1 MGNGGEIFVFDMGQP
16 IKIYDLA
23 EKMIKLSGLTLNV
36 DIKIVE
42 IGLREGEK
50 LFEELLSDSE
60 NTLPTH
66 HPKIMIAKVR
76 EYNDALILPLYSN
89 LGYAAFNGATDLEI
103 VKLLKQIVPEY
114 KSQNSVYQVLD

>member
-1 MGNGGEIFVFDMGQP
+1 
-16 IKIYDLA
+16 
-23 EKMIKLSGLTLNV
+23 V

-42 IGLREGEK
+42 TGLREGEK

-66 HPKIMIAKVR
+66 HPKILIAKIR
-76 EYNDALILPLYSN
+76 EYDDALILPLYSN

-103 VKLLKQIVPEY
+103 VKLLKQLIPEY
-114 KSQNSVYQVLD
+114 KSNNSFYEILD